1 MIFSRAEEYQE
12 ASDEELLALGEQ
24 LIEKTGL
31 RMRRSPMIRLTAK
44 NVIALHKQ
52 MIEKTGGSYGVRDE
66 GLLESALASPFMTY
80 DQIELF
86 PSVYQKLPDCALV
99 L

>member
-1 MIFSRAEEYQE
+1 
-12 ASDEELLALGEQ
+12 
-24 LIEKTGL
+24 
-31 RMRRSPMIRLTAK
+31 MIRLTAK

-66 GLLESALASPFMTY
+66 GLLESALASPFMTRLSCFHRC
-80 DQIELF
+80 IK
-86 PSVYQKLPDCALV
+86 KLPDCALV

>member
-1 MIFSRAEEYQE
+1 
-12 ASDEELLALGEQ
+12 
-24 LIEKTGL
+24 
-31 RMRRSPMIRLTAK
+31 MIRLTAK

-66 GLLESALASPFMTY
+66 GLLESALAESFMTY

-86 PSVYQKLPDCALV
+86 PSVYQKSCQTV
-99 L
+99 LWFCEESSVY